1 MNLTLRQLRYFLAL
15 AEHGSFNQAAQAAH
29 VSQPALSV
37 QIKEL
42 EATLNARLVERLP
55 RGIQL
60 TRVGQA
66 VRDRAR
72 RIIAEVEDLEQTARW
87 QDGLSGRLQL
97 GVIPTV
103 APYLLPLALT
113 RLRAGDISLDIRV
126 REAKTDELLD
136 ALGHGRI
143 DAAVV
148 ALPVDTGAFVAR
160 AFADDRFVLAASA
173 GRLAQIDTE
182 RLKPDAIDPDQL
194 LLLDEG
200 HCLADQALEVCG
212 LSARRQV
219 DLGAASLS
227 TLCGLVGE
235 GLGLTLLPEIALK
248 TECAAMPSLAVTRFA
263 DPEPARALAL
273 VRRQAS
279 SDDGWFEDLAQ
290 IFEASA
296 RELISASRAL
306 AR

>member
-1 MNLTLRQLRYFLAL
+1 MTLSLRQLRYFLAL
-15 AEHGSFNQAAQAAH
+15 ADHGSFNQAAQAAH

-42 EATLNARLVERLP
+42 ETSLNARLVERLP
-55 RGIQL
+55 RGIRL

-66 VRDRAR
+66 VRDRAL
-72 RIIAEVEDLEQTARW
+72 RIMAEVEDLEQTARW
-87 QDGLSGRLQL
+87 QEGLSGRLQL

-103 APYLLPLALT
+103 APYLLPLVLT
-113 RLRAGDISLDIRV
+113 RLRSSDISLDIRV
-126 REAKTDELLD
+126 REAKTEDLLD
-136 ALGHGRI
+136 ALSHGQI

-148 ALPVDTGAFVAR
+148 ALPVEDDVFVAR
-160 AFADDRFVLAASA
+160 AFATDRFVLAASKD
-173 GRLAQIDTE
+173 RLAQIDTD

-200 HCLADQALEVCG
+200 HCLADQALDVCG

-248 TECAAMPSLAVTRFA
+248 TECAAMPSMSVSRFA
-263 DPEPARALAL
+263 DPEPARTLAL
-273 VRRQAS
+273 VRRKAS
-279 SDDGWFEDLAQ
+279 FDDGWFEDLAQ
-290 IFEASA
+290 TFEASA
-296 RELISASRAL
+296 RVLTSASEAL
-306 AR
+306 TR